1 MSVTSI
7 ATPVALIEEI
17 ILSGFNE
24 GHIAHKNPPLLA
36 EIASRFIEE
45 KTADRSLADLA
56 ADRIAH
62 NHLAYLMAEESERLN
77 EALIDQYA
85 ELAEYIFRS
94 LATKE
99 A

>member
-45 KTADRSLADLA
+45 KSADRSLAEIA
-56 ADRIAH
+56 TDRIAH
-62 NHLAYLMAEESERLN
+62 NHLAYLMAEESERFDD
-77 EALIDQYA
+77 ALIDQYA

-94 LATKE
+94 LAFQK